1 MSNTKEK
8 KVTKNSWGRS
18 MLGTKF
24 NKPMAIVSVSVLTV
38 CLILLGTFVLIS
50 LNISSYLDRLGE
62 ANVVRVYPPYTATQ
76 SEVYDLKTALEA
88 ADNVAT
94 VTYVPKDEGA
104 ADFKESYSEYGE
116 IMDGFENNPL
126 PDKFV
131 ITLVD
136 MTKTSETISA
146 LQSLEGVEQV
156 TWSASATRT
165 ILTIKRVLEI
175 AGAAI
180 VAILAV
186 ISAFIIS
193 NTIRASMQ
201 SRRLEIG
208 IMRLVGAK
216 NSFIRKP
223 FVLEGLLIGVIGS
236 VIAYVIEYFIY
247 IYGMQK
253 LIGSIELL
261 KPMPFSQIA
270 LPLAGSFLI
279 VGILTGVLG
288 SVISVRKHLK
298 V

>member
-1 MSNTKEK
+1 MSKN
-8 KVTKNSWGRS
+8 KVTKYSWGRS
-18 MLGTKF
+18 MLSTKF

-38 CLILLGTFVLIS
+38 CLLLLGTFVLVS
-50 LNISSYLDRLGE
+50 MNISSYLNRLGE

-94 VTYVPKDEGA
+94 VTYVPKEEGA
-104 ADFKESYSEYGE
+104 EEFKQSYSEYGD
-116 IMDGFENNPL
+116 ILDGFEANPL

-131 ITLVD
+131 ITLKD
-136 MTKTSETISA
+136 MTRTSETISV
-146 LQSLEGVEQV
+146 LQSIEGVEKV

-165 ILTIKRVLEI
+165 IVTIKRVLEI
-175 AGAAI
+175 AGGAVVI
-180 VAILAV
+180 ILAI

-201 SRRLEIG
+201 NRSLEIG

-223 FVLEGLLIGVIGS
+223 FIIEGFLIGVIGS

-247 IYGMQK
+247 VYGMQK

-261 KPMPFSQIA
+261 KPMPFKEIA
-270 LPLAGSFLI
+270 LPLAGSFLL
-279 VGILTGVLG
+279 VGVLTGVLG

>member
-1 MSNTKEK
+1 MSKN

-18 MLGTKF
+18 MLGAKF

-38 CLILLGTFVLIS
+38 CLLLLGTFVLVS
-50 LNISSYLDRLGE
+50 MNISSYLNRLGE

-76 SEVYDLKTALEA
+76 SEVYDLKTALESC
-88 ADNVAT
+88 DNVAT
-94 VTYVPKDEGA
+94 VEYVPKEEGA
-104 ADFKESYSEYGE
+104 EEFKQAYSEYGE
-116 IMDGFENNPL
+116 ILDGFEENPL

-131 ITLVD
+131 LTLTD
-136 MTKTSETISA
+136 LTKTSETIA
-146 LQSLEGVEQV
+146 KLQQLEGVERV
-156 TWSASATRT
+156 TWSASATST

-175 AGAAI
+175 AGGAI

-223 FVLEGLLIGVIGS
+223 FIIEGLVIGVIGS
-236 VIAYVIEYFIY
+236 VIAYVIEYFVY

-253 LIGSIELL
+253 LIGSIEIL
-261 KPMPFSQIA
+261 KPIPFSEIA
-270 LPLAGSFLI
+270 LPLAGAFLI
-279 VGILTGVLG
+279 VGVLTGVLG
-288 SVISVRKHLK
+288 SIISVRKHLK

>member
-1 MSNTKEK
+1 MSKN

-18 MLGTKF
+18 MFNTKF

-38 CLILLGTFVLIS
+38 CLLLLGSFVLVS
-50 LNISSYLDRLGE
+50 MNISSYINRLGE
-62 ANVVRVYPPYTATQ
+62 ANVVRVYPPHDATQ
-76 SEVYDLKTALEA
+76 SEVYDLQNALEA
-88 ADNVAT
+88 ADNVDT
-94 VTYVPKDEGA
+94 VTHVTKEEGA
-104 ADFKESYSEYGE
+104 EDFKEAYSEYGD
-116 IMDGFENNPL
+116 ILDGFEENPL
-126 PDKFV
+126 PDKFI
-131 ITLVD
+131 ITLKD
-136 MTKTSETISA
+136 MTKTSETITA
-146 LQSLEGVEQV
+146 LQAIEGVEQV

-165 ILTIKRVLEI
+165 IITIKRVLEI

-223 FVLEGLLIGVIGS
+223 FVIEGLAIGVIGS
-236 VIAYVIEYFIY
+236 VIAYGIEYLIY
-247 IYGMQK
+247 VYGMQK
-253 LIGSIELL
+253 LIGSIEIL
-261 KPMPFSQIA
+261 KPMPFSEIA
-270 LPLAGSFLI
+270 LPLAGAFLV
-279 VGILTGVLG
+279 VGVLTGVLG

>member
-1 MSNTKEK
+1 MSKN

-18 MLGTKF
+18 MLSTKF

-50 LNISSYLDRLGE
+50 MNISNYLDRLGE

-76 SEVYDLKTALEA
+76 SEVYDLQKSLEA
-88 ADNVAT
+88 ADNVDT

-104 ADFKESYSEYGE
+104 AEFKESYSEYGD
-116 IMDGFENNPL
+116 ILDGFEENPL

-131 ITLVD
+131 ITLKD

-146 LQSLEGVEQV
+146 LQSMEGVERV
-156 TWSASATRT
+156 SWSASATRT
-165 ILTIKRVLEI
+165 IVTIKRVLEI

-201 SRRLEIG
+201 NRRLEIG

-216 NSFIRKP
+216 NSFISKP
-223 FVLEGLLIGVIGS
+223 FVIEGLVIGVIGS
-236 VIAYVIEYFIY
+236 VIAYAIEYFIY
-247 IYGMQK
+247 VYGMQK
-253 LIGSIELL
+253 LIGSIEILS
-261 KPMPFSQIA
+261 PMPFSEIA
-270 LPLAGSFLI
+270 LPLAGAFLV
-279 VGILTGVLG
+279 VGVLTGVLG

>member
-1 MSNTKEK
+1 MSKN
-8 KVTKNSWGRS
+8 KVTKYSWGRS
-18 MLGTKF
+18 LLSTKF

-38 CLILLGTFVLIS
+38 CLLLLGTFVLVS
-50 LNISSYLDRLGE
+50 LNISSYINRLGE

-76 SEVYDLKTALEA
+76 SEVYDLKTALES

-94 VTYVPKDEGA
+94 VTYVPKEEGA
-104 ADFKESYSEYGE
+104 EEFKQSYSEYGD
-116 IMDGFENNPL
+116 ILDGFEENPL

-131 ITLVD
+131 ITLED
-136 MTKTSETISA
+136 MTKTSETIA
-146 LQSLEGVEQV
+146 VLQSLEGVEKV

-165 ILTIKRVLEI
+165 IVTIKRVLEI
-175 AGAAI
+175 AGGA
-180 VAILAV
+180 VVVILAI

-201 SRRLEIG
+201 SRSLEIG

-223 FVLEGLLIGVIGS
+223 FIVEGVTIGVVGS
-236 VIAYVIEYFIY
+236 VIAYIIEYFIY

-261 KPMPFSQIA
+261 KPMPFKEIA
-270 LPLAGSFLI
+270 LPLAGSFLL
-279 VGILTGVLG
+279 VGVVTGVLG

>member
-1 MSNTKEK
+1 MSKN
-8 KVTKNSWGRS
+8 KVTKYSWGRS
-18 MLGTKF
+18 LLSTKF

-38 CLILLGTFVLIS
+38 CLLLLGTFVLIS
-50 LNISSYLDRLGE
+50 LNISSYLNRLGE

-76 SEVYDLKTALEA
+76 SEVYDLKTAIEA

-94 VTYVPKDEGA
+94 VTYVPKEEGA
-104 ADFKESYSEYGE
+104 EEFKQSYSEYGD
-116 IMDGFENNPL
+116 ILDGFEENPL

-131 ITLVD
+131 ITLKD
-136 MTKTSETISA
+136 ITKTSETISV
-146 LQSLEGVEQV
+146 LQSIEGVEKV

-165 ILTIKRVLEI
+165 IVTIKRVLEI
-175 AGAAI
+175 AGGAVVI
-180 VAILAV
+180 ILAI

-201 SRRLEIG
+201 NRSLEIG

-223 FVLEGLLIGVIGS
+223 FVIEGIAIGAIGS
-236 VIAYVIEYFIY
+236 VIAYIIEYFIY

-261 KPMPFSQIA
+261 KPMPFKDIA
-270 LPLAGSFLI
+270 LPLAGSFLL
-279 VGILTGVLG
+279 VGVITGVLG

>member
-1 MSNTKEK
+1 MSKN
-8 KVTKNSWGRS
+8 KVTKHSWGRS
-18 MLGTKF
+18 MLSTKF

-38 CLILLGTFVLIS
+38 CLILLGSFVLVS
-50 LNISSYLDRLGE
+50 MNISSYLDRLGE

-88 ADNVAT
+88 TENVAV
-94 VTYVPKDEGA
+94 VTYVSKDEGA
-104 ADFKESYSEYGE
+104 EEFKQSYSEYGE
-116 IMDGFENNPL
+116 IMDGYGENPL
-126 PDKFV
+126 PDKF
-131 ITLVD
+131 ILTLKDV
-136 MTKTSETISA
+136 TKTIETIEVLQA
-146 LQSLEGVEQV
+146 LDGVEQV
-156 TWSASATRT
+156 TWSASATQT
-165 ILTIKRVLEI
+165 IITLNRVLKV
-175 AGAAI
+175 AGGAI

-201 SRRLEIG
+201 SRSLEIG

-223 FVLEGLLIGVIGS
+223 FIIEGFAIGVIGS

-253 LIGSIELL
+253 LVGSIELL
-261 KPMPFSQIA
+261 KPVSFGEIA
-270 LPLAGSFLI
+270 LPLAGAFLL
-279 VGILTGVLG
+279 VGVITGVLG
-288 SVISVRKHLK
+288 SAISVRKHLK

>member
-1 MSNTKEK
+1 MSN

-18 MLGTKF
+18 MLSTKF

-38 CLILLGTFVLIS
+38 CLILLGSFVLIS

-88 ADNVAT
+88 TENVAT
-94 VTYVPKDEGA
+94 VTYVPKEEGA
-104 ADFKESYSEYGE
+104 EEFKQAYSDYGD
-116 IMDGFENNPL
+116 ILNGFEQNPL

-131 ITLVD
+131 LTLKD
-136 MTKTSETISA
+136 MTKTSETIAA
-146 LQSLEGVEQV
+146 LQSLEGVDQV

-165 ILTIKRVLEI
+165 IVMIKRVLEI
-175 AGAAI
+175 AGGTV
-180 VAILAV
+180 VAILAI

-201 SRRLEIG
+201 SRNLEIG

-223 FVLEGLLIGVIGS
+223 FIIEGFMIGVIGS
-236 VIAYVIEYFIY
+236 VIAYIIEYFIY
-247 IYGMQK
+247 VYGMQG

-261 KPMPFSQIA
+261 KPMPFKEIA
-270 LPLAGSFLI
+270 LPLAGSFLL
-279 VGILTGVLG
+279 VGVLTGVLG

>member
-261 KPMPFSQIA
+261 KPMPFSEIA

>member
-1 MSNTKEK
+1 MSKN
-8 KVTKNSWGRS
+8 KVTKYSWGRS
-18 MLGTKF
+18 MLSTKF

-38 CLILLGTFVLIS
+38 CLLLLGTFVLVS
-50 LNISSYLDRLGE
+50 MNISSYLNRLGE

-76 SEVYDLKTALEA
+76 SEVYDLKAALEA

-94 VTYVPKDEGA
+94 VTYVPKEEGA
-104 ADFKESYSEYGE
+104 EEFKESYSEYSD
-116 IMDGFENNPL
+116 ILDGFEANPL

-131 ITLVD
+131 ITLKD
-136 MTKTSETISA
+136 MTRTSETISV
-146 LQSLEGVEQV
+146 LQSIEGVEKV

-165 ILTIKRVLEI
+165 IVTIKRVLEI
-175 AGAAI
+175 AGGAVVI
-180 VAILAV
+180 ILAI

-201 SRRLEIG
+201 NRSLEIG

-223 FVLEGLLIGVIGS
+223 FIIEGFLIGVIGS

-247 IYGMQK
+247 VYGMQK

-261 KPMPFSQIA
+261 KPMPFKEIA
-270 LPLAGSFLI
+270 LPLAGSFLL
-279 VGILTGVLG
+279 VGVLTGVLG

>member
-1 MSNTKEK
+1 
-8 KVTKNSWGRS
+8 

-24 NKPMAIVSVSVLTV
+24 NKPMAIVSVSVLIV

-76 SEVYDLKTALEA
+76 SEVYDLKTALERT
-88 ADNVAT
+88 DNVAT
-94 VTYVPKDEGA
+94 VTYIPKDEGA
-104 ADFKESYSEYGE
+104 EDFKESYSEYGD
-116 IMDGFENNPL
+116 IMDGFESNPL

-136 MTKTSETISA
+136 MAKTSETISA
-146 LQSLEGVEQV
+146 IQSLEGVEQV

-236 VIAYVIEYFIY
+236 VIAYAIEYFIY

-261 KPMPFSQIA
+261 KPMPFSEIA

>member
-1 MSNTKEK
+1 MSKN
-8 KVTKNSWGRS
+8 KVTKYSWGRS
-18 MLGTKF
+18 LLSTKF

-38 CLILLGTFVLIS
+38 CLLLLGTFVLVS
-50 LNISSYLDRLGE
+50 LNISSYLNRLGE

-94 VTYVPKDEGA
+94 VTYVPKEEGA
-104 ADFKESYSEYGE
+104 EEYKESYSEYGD
-116 IMDGFENNPL
+116 ILDGFEENPL

-131 ITLVD
+131 ITLKD
-136 MTKTSETISA
+136 MTKTSETISV
-146 LQSLEGVEQV
+146 LQSIEGVEKV

-165 ILTIKRVLEI
+165 IVTIKRVLEI
-175 AGAAI
+175 AGGAI
-180 VAILAV
+180 VIILAI

-201 SRRLEIG
+201 NRSLEIG

-223 FVLEGLLIGVIGS
+223 FILEGLLIGVIGS

-261 KPMPFSQIA
+261 KPMPFKEIA
-270 LPLAGSFLI
+270 LPLAGSFLL
-279 VGILTGVLG
+279 VGVLTGVLG

>member
-1 MSNTKEK
+1 
-8 KVTKNSWGRS
+8 
-18 MLGTKF
+18 MLSTKF
-24 NKPMAIVSVSVLTV
+24 NKPMAIVSVSVLTI

-50 LNISSYLDRLGE
+50 MNISSYLDRLGE
-62 ANVVRVYPPYTATQ
+62 ANVVRVYPSYTATQ
-76 SEVYDLKTALEA
+76 SEVYDLKNAIEA
-88 ADNVAT
+88 TDNVAT
-94 VTYVPKDEGA
+94 VTYVSKEEGA
-104 ADFKESYSEYGE
+104 AEFKESYSEYGD
-116 IMDGFENNPL
+116 IMDGFEENPL

-131 ITLVD
+131 ITLKD
-136 MTKTSETISA
+136 MTKTSETIEE
-146 LQSLEGVEQV
+146 LQAIEGVEQV

-165 ILTIKRVLEI
+165 IITIKRVLEI

-201 SRRLEIG
+201 NRRLEIG

-223 FVLEGLLIGVIGS
+223 FILEGLAIGIIGS
-236 VIAYVIEYFIY
+236 VLAYVIEYFIY
-247 IYGMQK
+247 VYGMQK
-253 LIGSIELL
+253 LIGSIEIL
-261 KPMPFSQIA
+261 KPMSFSQIA
-270 LPLAGSFLI
+270 LPLAGSFLL
-279 VGILTGVLG
+279 VGVLTGVLG

>member
-1 MSNTKEK
+1 MSKN
-8 KVTKNSWGRS
+8 KVTKYSWGRS
-18 MLGTKF
+18 LLSTKF

-38 CLILLGTFVLIS
+38 CLLLLGTFVLIS
-50 LNISSYLDRLGE
+50 LNISSYLNRLGE

-88 ADNVAT
+88 TDNVAT
-94 VTYVPKDEGA
+94 ITYVPKEEGA
-104 ADFKESYSEYGE
+104 EEFRQSYSEYGD
-116 IMDGFENNPL
+116 ILDGFEENPL

-131 ITLVD
+131 ITLKD
-136 MTKTSETISA
+136 IAKTSETISV
-146 LQSLEGVEQV
+146 LQSIEGVEKV

-165 ILTIKRVLEI
+165 IVTIKRVLEI
-175 AGAAI
+175 AGGAVVI
-180 VAILAV
+180 ILAI

-201 SRRLEIG
+201 NRSLEIG

-223 FVLEGLLIGVIGS
+223 FVIEGIAIGAIGS
-236 VIAYVIEYFIY
+236 VIAYIIEYFIY

-261 KPMPFSQIA
+261 KPMPFKDIA
-270 LPLAGSFLI
+270 LPLAGSFLL
-279 VGILTGVLG
+279 VGVITGVLG

>member
-1 MSNTKEK
+1 MSKN
-8 KVTKNSWGRS
+8 KVTKYSWGRS
-18 MLGTKF
+18 MLSTKF

-38 CLILLGTFVLIS
+38 CLLLLGTFVLVS
-50 LNISSYLDRLGE
+50 MNISSYLNRLGE

-76 SEVYDLKTALEA
+76 SEVYDLKAALEA

-94 VTYVPKDEGA
+94 VTYVPKEEGA
-104 ADFKESYSEYGE
+104 EEFKQSYSEYGD
-116 IMDGFENNPL
+116 ILDGFEANPL

-131 ITLVD
+131 ITLKD
-136 MTKTSETISA
+136 MTRTSETISV
-146 LQSLEGVEQV
+146 LQSIEGVEKV

-165 ILTIKRVLEI
+165 IVTIKRVLEI
-175 AGAAI
+175 AGGAVVI
-180 VAILAV
+180 ILAI

-201 SRRLEIG
+201 NRSLEIG

-223 FVLEGLLIGVIGS
+223 FIIEGFLIGVIGS

-247 IYGMQK
+247 VYGMQK

-261 KPMPFSQIA
+261 KPMPFKEIA
-270 LPLAGSFLI
+270 LPLAGSFLF
-279 VGILTGVLG
+279 VGVLTGVLG

>member
-1 MSNTKEK
+1 MSN

-18 MLGTKF
+18 MLSTKF

-38 CLILLGTFVLIS
+38 CLILLGSFVLIS

-88 ADNVAT
+88 TENVAT
-94 VTYVPKDEGA
+94 VTYVPKEEGA
-104 ADFKESYSEYGE
+104 EEFKQAYSDYGD
-116 IMDGFENNPL
+116 ILNGFEQNPL

-131 ITLVD
+131 LTLKD
-136 MTKTSETISA
+136 MTKTSETIAA

-165 ILTIKRVLEI
+165 IVMIKRVLEI
-175 AGAAI
+175 AGGTV
-180 VAILAV
+180 VAILAI

-201 SRRLEIG
+201 SRNLEIG

-223 FVLEGLLIGVIGS
+223 FIIEGFMIGVIGS
-236 VIAYVIEYFIY
+236 VIAYIIEYFIY
-247 IYGMQK
+247 VYGMQG

-261 KPMPFSQIA
+261 KPMPFKEIA
-270 LPLAGSFLI
+270 LPLAGSFLL
-279 VGILTGVLG
+279 VGVLTGVLG

>member
-1 MSNTKEK
+1 MSKN
-8 KVTKNSWGRS
+8 KVTKYSWGRS
-18 MLGTKF
+18 LLSTKF

-38 CLILLGTFVLIS
+38 CLLLLGTFVLVS
-50 LNISSYLDRLGE
+50 LNISSYINRLGE

-76 SEVYDLKTALEA
+76 SEVYDLKTALES

-94 VTYVPKDEGA
+94 VTYVPKEEGA
-104 ADFKESYSEYGE
+104 EEFKQSYSEYGD
-116 IMDGFENNPL
+116 ILDGFEENPL

-131 ITLVD
+131 ITLED
-136 MTKTSETISA
+136 MTKTSETIA
-146 LQSLEGVEQV
+146 VLQSLEGVEKV

-165 ILTIKRVLEI
+165 IVTIKRVLEI
-175 AGAAI
+175 AGGA
-180 VAILAV
+180 VVVILAI

-201 SRRLEIG
+201 SRSLEIG

-223 FVLEGLLIGVIGS
+223 FIVEGVTIGVVGS
-236 VIAYVIEYFIY
+236 VIAYIIEYFIY

-261 KPMPFSQIA
+261 KPMPFKGIA
-270 LPLAGSFLI
+270 LPLAGSFLL
-279 VGILTGVLG
+279 VGVVAGVLG

>member
-1 MSNTKEK
+1 MSKN

-18 MLGTKF
+18 MLSTKF

-38 CLILLGTFVLIS
+38 CLILLGTIVLIS
-50 LNISSYLDRLGE
+50 MNISNYLDRLGE

-76 SEVYDLKTALEA
+76 SEVYDLQKSLEA
-88 ADNVAT
+88 ADNVDT

-104 ADFKESYSEYGE
+104 AEFKESYSEYGD
-116 IMDGFENNPL
+116 ILDGFEENPL

-131 ITLVD
+131 ITLKD

-146 LQSLEGVEQV
+146 LQSMEGVERV
-156 TWSASATRT
+156 SWSASATRT
-165 ILTIKRVLEI
+165 IVTIKRVLEI

-201 SRRLEIG
+201 NRRLEIG

-216 NSFIRKP
+216 NSFISKP
-223 FVLEGLLIGVIGS
+223 FVIEGLVIGVIGS
-236 VIAYVIEYFIY
+236 VIAYAIEYFIY
-247 IYGMQK
+247 VYGMQK
-253 LIGSIELL
+253 LIGSIEILS
-261 KPMPFSQIA
+261 PMPFSEIA
-270 LPLAGSFLI
+270 LPLAGAFLV
-279 VGILTGVLG
+279 VGVLTGVLG

>member
-1 MSNTKEK
+1 MSKN
-8 KVTKNSWGRS
+8 KVTKYSWGRS
-18 MLGTKF
+18 MLSTKF

-38 CLILLGTFVLIS
+38 CLLLLGTFVLVS
-50 LNISSYLDRLGE
+50 MNISSYLNRLGE

-94 VTYVPKDEGA
+94 VTYVPKEEGA
-104 ADFKESYSEYGE
+104 EEFKQSYSEYGD
-116 IMDGFENNPL
+116 ILDGFEANPL

-131 ITLVD
+131 ITLKD
-136 MTKTSETISA
+136 MTRTSETISV
-146 LQSLEGVEQV
+146 LQSIEGVEKV

-165 ILTIKRVLEI
+165 IVTIKRVLEI
-175 AGAAI
+175 AGGAVVI
-180 VAILAV
+180 ILAI

-201 SRRLEIG
+201 NRSLEIG

-223 FVLEGLLIGVIGS
+223 FIIEGFLIGVIGS

-247 IYGMQK
+247 VYGMQK

-261 KPMPFSQIA
+261 KPMPFKEIV
-270 LPLAGSFLI
+270 LPLAGSFLL
-279 VGILTGVLG
+279 VGVLTGVLG

>member
-1 MSNTKEK
+1 MSKN
-8 KVTKNSWGRS
+8 KVTKYSWGRS
-18 MLGTKF
+18 MLNTKF

-76 SEVYDLKTALEA
+76 SEVYDLKTAIEA
-88 ADNVAT
+88 TDNVDT
-94 VTYVPKDEGA
+94 VTYVPKEEGA
-104 ADFKESYSEYGE
+104 AEFKESYSEYGDILE
-116 IMDGFENNPL
+116 GFEDNPL

-131 ITLVD
+131 ITLKD

-146 LQSLEGVEQV
+146 LQAIEGVEQV

-165 ILTIKRVLEI
+165 IVTIKRVLEI

-223 FVLEGLLIGVIGS
+223 FIIEGLTIGVIGS
-236 VIAYVIEYFIY
+236 VIAYAIEYFIY
-247 IYGMQK
+247 VYGMQK

-261 KPMPFSQIA
+261 KPMPFSEIA
-270 LPLAGSFLI
+270 LPLAGSFLL
-279 VGILTGVLG
+279 VGVLTGVLG

>member
-1 MSNTKEK
+1 MSKN
-8 KVTKNSWGRS
+8 KVTKYSWGRS
-18 MLGTKF
+18 LLSTKF

-38 CLILLGTFVLIS
+38 CLLLLGTFVLIS
-50 LNISSYLDRLGE
+50 LNISSYLNRLGE
-62 ANVVRVYPPYTATQ
+62 TNVVRVYPPYTATQ

-94 VTYVPKDEGA
+94 VTYVPKEEGA
-104 ADFKESYSEYGE
+104 EEFKQAYSDYGD
-116 IMDGFENNPL
+116 ILDGFEENPL

-131 ITLVD
+131 ITLKD
-136 MTKTSETISA
+136 ITKTSETIAA
-146 LQSLEGVEQV
+146 LQSLEGVYKV

-165 ILTIKRVLEI
+165 IVTIKRVLEI
-175 AGAAI
+175 AGGAVVI
-180 VAILAV
+180 ILAI

-201 SRRLEIG
+201 NRSLEIG

-223 FVLEGLLIGVIGS
+223 FVIEGIAIGAIGS
-236 VIAYVIEYFIY
+236 VIAYIIEYFIY

-261 KPMPFSQIA
+261 KPMPFKDIA
-270 LPLAGSFLI
+270 LPLAGSFLL
-279 VGILTGVLG
+279 VGVITGVLG

>member
-1 MSNTKEK
+1 MSKN
-8 KVTKNSWGRS
+8 KVTKYSWGRS
-18 MLGTKF
+18 LLSTKF

-38 CLILLGTFVLIS
+38 CLLLLGTFVLIS
-50 LNISSYLDRLGE
+50 LNISSYLNRLGE

-94 VTYVPKDEGA
+94 VTYVPKEEGA
-104 ADFKESYSEYGE
+104 EEFKQSYSEYGD
-116 IMDGFENNPL
+116 ILDGFEENPL

-131 ITLVD
+131 ITLKD
-136 MTKTSETISA
+136 ITKTSETISV
-146 LQSLEGVEQV
+146 LQSIEGVEKV

-165 ILTIKRVLEI
+165 IVTIKRVLEI
-175 AGAAI
+175 AGGAVVI
-180 VAILAV
+180 ILAI

-201 SRRLEIG
+201 NRSLEIG

-223 FVLEGLLIGVIGS
+223 FVIEGIAIGAIGS
-236 VIAYVIEYFIY
+236 VIAYIIEYFIY

-261 KPMPFSQIA
+261 KPMPFKDIA
-270 LPLAGSFLI
+270 LPLAGSFLL
-279 VGILTGVLG
+279 VGVITGVLG